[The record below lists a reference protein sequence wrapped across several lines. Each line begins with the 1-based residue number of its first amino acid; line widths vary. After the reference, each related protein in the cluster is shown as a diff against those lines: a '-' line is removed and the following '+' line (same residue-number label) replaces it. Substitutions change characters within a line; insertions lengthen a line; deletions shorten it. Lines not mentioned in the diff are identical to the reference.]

1 MTGLVMKN
9 EGKEPLSP
17 KERLN
22 RNLLTGCM
30 VLGGV
35 MGGAMGLAQSRTG
48 SDDMALFSNSPLPTT
63 IVLIFA
69 FVWVVIVPGI
79 AWYWHRYAVDEQE
92 RHAYREGAY
101 YAFYTYIIGAP
112 LWWVLWR
119 GGLVPEPN
127 GIIIYY
133 VTLSICG
140 VVWLWK
146 KYR

>member
-1 MTGLVMKN
+1 MTGTAMKN
-9 EGKEPLSP
+9 DDKAPLSK

-22 RNLLTGCM
+22 RNLLIACIL
-30 VLGGV
+30 LGGV
-35 MGGAMGLAQSRTG
+35 MGGIMGFVESQQE
-48 SDDMALFSNSPLPTT
+48 SDGLSMFSNSPLPTAIALT
-63 IVLIFA
+63 FA
-69 FVWVVIVPGI
+69 FVWAVIVPGI

-92 RHAYREGAY
+92 LHAYREGAY
-101 YAFYTYIIGAP
+101 YAFYTYAIGAP
-112 LWWVLWR
+112 VWWVLWR